1 MILSLSPINSR
12 LQINLD
18 KLNLTNSKL
27 ICNNITRQ
35 EDSNDTPS
43 VLEVNSMNS
52 LSSGQHQPKIKI
64 FSFFAGIGFLDLGFE
79 MAGIEV
85 LYVNEV
91 NSSFL
96 SGYQYS
102 RSKLGLS
109 QPEYGYDCDDA
120 TNLLQCQKEERFRDL
135 LTDARKDGS
144 IVGFIAGPPCP
155 DFSVGGKNRGGEGN
169 NGKLTETYIE
179 IICRYQPDL
188 FLFENVKG
196 LWSTAKHRLF
206 YSTMRARL
214 EQSGYLIT
222 DSLINALEYGAPQSR
237 ERVIAIGF
245 RSELL
250 PMKSSEELGSNF
262 SWDSNKKN
270 SIDRIFSY
278 PWPKTNIFSENS
290 SLTFPVEIPMDLT
303 VQYWFEKND
312 VTHHP
317 NSHHCFTP
325 RAGLSRFLSVL
336 EGDDSKK
343 SYKRLHRWRYSPTA
357 CYGNNEVHL
366 HPYQARRIS
375 VAEALAIQS
384 LPPAFELPST
394 MSLTDMFKSTGNG
407 VPFLAAKGIATTIS
421 EFLSVDSKP
430 DLSLTINP
438 NYHSQNSPQEKQL
451 SLLDLAR

>member
-1 MILSLSPINSR
+1 M
-12 LQINLD
+12 
-18 KLNLTNSKL
+18 TNSKL

-35 EDSNDTPS
+35 EDSSDTPS

-52 LSSGQHQPKIKI
+52 LSIGQHKPKIKI

-79 MAGIEV
+79 MSGIEV
-85 LYVNEV
+85 VYINEV
-91 NSSFL
+91 NPSFL

-120 TNLLQCQKEERFRDL
+120 TNLLHCQKEERFRDL

-144 IVGFIAGPPCP
+144 VVGFIAGPPCP
-155 DFSVGGKNRGGEGN
+155 DFSVGGKNRGGEGDK
-169 NGKLTETYIE
+169 GKLTETYIE
-179 IICRYQPDL
+179 IICRYQPDF

-206 YSTMRARL
+206 YSTMRDRL

-222 DSLINALEYGAPQSR
+222 DNLINALEYGVPQSR
-237 ERVIAIGF
+237 ERAIAIGF
-245 RSELL
+245 RADLI
-250 PMKSSEELGSNF
+250 PIKSSEELGSQF
-262 SWDSNKKN
+262 SWNSNKLF
-270 SIDRIFSY
+270 SIDRIFSC
-278 PWPKTNIFSENS
+278 PWAKTDLFAENS
-290 SLTFPVEIPMDLT
+290 SLTCPVGIPIDLT
-303 VQYWFEKND
+303 VQHWFEKND
-312 VTHHP
+312 VNHHP

-384 LPPAFELPST
+384 LPPEFELPAK
-394 MSLTDMFKSTGNG
+394 MSLTDMFKSVGNG
-407 VPFLAAKGIATTIS
+407 VPFLAAQGIAR
-421 EFLSVDSKP
+421 
-430 DLSLTINP
+430 TINDFFSSNFSSNGSAAINP
-438 NYHSQNSPQEKQL
+438 SYHFQIPHLEKQL
-451 SLLDLAR
+451 SLLDLTR

>member
-1 MILSLSPINSR
+1 M
-12 LQINLD
+12 NL
-18 KLNLTNSKL
+18 
-27 ICNNITRQ
+27 
-35 EDSNDTPS
+35 
-43 VLEVNSMNS
+43 

-79 MAGIEV
+79 MAGIEIV
-85 LYVNEV
+85 YVNEV

-96 SGYQYS
+96 GGYQYS

-109 QPEYGYDCDDA
+109 QPEYGYDCDNA

-135 LTDARKDGS
+135 LADARKDGS

-155 DFSVGGKNRGGEGN
+155 DFSVGGKNRGYKGN
-169 NGKLTETYIE
+169 NGQLTETYIE
-179 IICRYQPDL
+179 IICRYQPDF

-206 YSTMRARL
+206 YNKMRDRL
-214 EQSGYLIT
+214 EQGGYLIT
-222 DSLINALEYGAPQSR
+222 DSLINALEYGVPQSR
-237 ERVIAIGF
+237 ERAIAIGF
-245 RSELL
+245 RSSLVS
-250 PMKSSEELGSNF
+250 MKSSEELGYKF
-262 SWDSNKKN
+262 SWDSNKLF
-270 SIDRIFSY
+270 SMDRILSY
-278 PWPKTNIFSENS
+278 PWPKTDLFAENS
-290 SLTFPVEIPMDLT
+290 SLTCPIGIPIDLT
-303 VQYWFEKND
+303 LQHWFEKND

-375 VAEALAIQS
+375 VSEALAIQS
-384 LPPAFELPST
+384 LSSAFELPST
-394 MSLTDMFKSTGNG
+394 MSLTDMFKSVGNG
-407 VPFLAAKGIATTIS
+407 VPFLAAKGIATTIT
-421 EFLSVDSKP
+421 EFLSGNSKS
-430 DLSLTINP
+430 DVSVTINP
-438 NYHSQNSPQEKQL
+438 SYHSQSVHAGKQL